1 MDMLCRPEPCHHAQ
15 GVGDRLSEKVG
26 FLGVLDVKRI
36 SSAIALKIAV

>member
-1 MDMLCRPEPCHHAQ
+1 MLCRSEPRRRAQ

-36 SSAIALKIAV
+36 SSAILLEIAA